1 MKLSASTIKALWAE
15 FADCPINDH
24 EETLESFCG
33 WPVFTDREEIW
44 RWFDEQYAEW
54 GGVHVLMFPN
64 EHKKKSE
71 KKSEKS
77 ATELME
83 RRVELMERRKA
94 VYRRKYPAGTPTAH
108 VYD

>member
-24 EETLESFCG
+24 EEILESFCG

-44 RWFDEQYAEW
+44 RWFDEQYALY
-54 GGVHVLMFPN
+54 GGVHALMFPE
-64 EHKKKSE
+64 EHK
-71 KKSEKS
+71 KS

-83 RRVELMERRKA
+83 RKKAAFRRNN
-94 VYRRKYPAGTPTAH
+94 PAGTPTAH